1 MALKKNDIYQNIY
14 DEIGFS
20 RTKSIEVTESLI
32 EIIKH
37 TLSIGESLL
46 VSGFGKFEVRKKD
59 RRRGRNPATEE
70 AMMLPARRVITF
82 KCSANLRKMINGK

>member
-1 MALKKNDIYQNIY
+1 MALIKNDIYQNIH
-14 DEIGFS
+14 DELGFS

-37 TLSIGESLL
+37 TLESGKSLL
-46 VSGFGKFEVRKKD
+46 VSCFGKFEVKEKGK
-59 RRRGRNPATEE
+59 RRGRNPATEE

-82 KCSANLRKMINGK
+82 KCSGNLKKMINGK